1 MKKLIY
7 FLGLFV
13 IGLQTQVLA
22 NTLTGKISDISG
34 NAAVEGAYVYL
45 YNTDFIDT
53 TDVNGEFSMDG
64 VPPGTY
70 TIIIDHPDY
79 VQKVIKNFTVSSTAS
94 SIEMTDRYNL
104 SVTCYPNPFIDHLN
118 IKFSIDEPQNVTIEI
133 LNMQGQVLDVV
144 ENRFFMQGKH
154 IVVWNADNSGLRNTE
169 GNIYFYRILGAH
181 FSQTNKI
188 IKTK

>member
-7 FLGLFV
+7 LLGLFV

-34 NAAVEGAYVYL
+34 DAAVEGAYVYL

-53 TDVNGEFSMDG
+53 TDVNGEFSIDG

-79 VQKVIKNFTVSSTAS
+79 IQKVIKNFVVSSTAT
-94 SIEMTDRYNL
+94 SIEMTDGYNL
-104 SVTCYPNPFIDHLN
+104 SVTCYPNPFMDHLN

-154 IVVWNADNSGLRNTE
+154 TVVWNAGNSGLRNTP
-169 GNIYFYRILGAH
+169 GNIYFYRIRGAR